1 MLRLIFIGKTREKF
15 LRNGLSEF
23 LKRLQKFNVEI
34 IEIDDANIED
44 EAKKILS
51 ITKKNFLVVL
61 DVNGK
66 ELSSE
71 EFAKFIKENLYD
83 KEIYFVVGSHHGVP
97 DELLKRANFKISLSR
112 MTFTHELARLIL
124 IEQIYRAFM
133 IIQGRKYHR

>member
-71 EFAKFIKENLYD
+71 EFAKFIKENFSE
-83 KEIYFVVGSHHGVP
+83 KIYFVVGSHHGVP
-97 DELLKRANFKISLSR
+97 GELLKRANFKISLSR